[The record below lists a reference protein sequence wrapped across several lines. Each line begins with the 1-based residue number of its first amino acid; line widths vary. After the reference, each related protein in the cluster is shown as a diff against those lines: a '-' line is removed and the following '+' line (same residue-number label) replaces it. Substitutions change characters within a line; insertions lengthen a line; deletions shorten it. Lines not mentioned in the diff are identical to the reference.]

1 MEKDCVLCVPMQ
13 QENRVCESGNWR
25 VIFADEA
32 AWPGFC
38 RVIWRAHVAE
48 MTDLPLKAQQE
59 LMGVVLA
66 VEKAMREILRP
77 DKVNLAS
84 LGNMVPHLHWHVI
97 PRFGD
102 DACFPESVWG
112 QKQREA
118 DSLALARRKA
128 LLPELA
134 EAIRRHLRLSGSV
147 LL

>member
-102 DACFPESVWG
+102 DTCFPESVWG

>member
-97 PRFGD
+97 PRFGN